1 MSLANRFMNK
11 KGEYQD
17 FPPKNFCLTVP
28 IFLNGNPSVLCF
40 RKKAVARKFLDKS
53 GEYQNNRSKIFC
65 LETPETFGGG
75 TFLCFKNFLV
85 GKNFVVKGGG
95 SRFVVENVLSH
106 TTEKVRRET
115 LPSFR
120 KNLESKK
127 NTDFRGA
134 GYHDFPSK
142 LFCFTVPNL
151 LVEEPF
157 CVSQS
162 FGYRKF
168 YSQEG
173 ISQFSKEKLLSHSVE
188 IFRRG
193 TFLCFR
199 KILKTMIFS
208 DKRAGRKRVSRFS
221 VKSF

>member
-85 GKNFVVKGGG
+85 WKYFVDKGGG

-106 TTEKVRRET
+106 TTEKVRSET

-120 KNLESKK
+120 KILVSKK
-127 NTDFRGA
+127 VRGIRGA

-142 LFCFTVPNL
+142 LFCFTVPNPF
-151 LVEEPF
+151 VEEHF

-162 FGYRKF
+162 FGYRRILFLRGDITVF
-168 YSQEG
+168 Y
-173 ISQFSKEKLLSHSVE
+173 
-188 IFRRG
+188 
-193 TFLCFR
+193 R
-199 KILKTMIFS
+199 KIVVSQCRNISLGKT
-208 DKRAGRKRVSRFS
+208 S
-221 VKSF
+221 VFQKKSEID